1 MSEDI
6 RPGETTEDAVARYQ
20 RGMQADT
27 KHYPYDE
34 MMEMSLLGAIL
45 LGGRKTLD
53 NVEFIVTERD
63 FYRGGHQG
71 IWTAMKEVV
80 AETGGACDIV
90 LLRDRLIVK
99 NQLEVCGGLAY
110 LMQLAEIVP
119 TTSNADWYAKNVK
132 KLSQRRNIVIQSE
145 YAMMQAQRG
154 TTTPDEI
161 CLTFAQG
168 TDNVV
173 PTNTVQSGSDVFR
186 QGIENI
192 KAGKRK
198 GINTGFSGIDSVV
211 GGLRNGELIVIG
223 GRPSMGKSS
232 LGLQYA
238 INSAIQGKGSLF
250 ISAEMSMDM
259 ISQRMIQ
266 IMSGVDAKN
275 LFESYISE
283 RDRQRIQDTQS
294 TLDLIPLYFSTETPV
309 TVSSI
314 RAKARELQRDGKLNL
329 IIVDYLQMIDTGKST
344 EGRTR
349 DIGIISRGLKNIAK
363 EFDIPLVALSSLSRA
378 TEQRNDKRPI
388 MSDLRESGDIES
400 DADVIQFLYR
410 PEYYD
415 SDRKDIDPNLPS
427 ECEVITAKNR
437 NGTTGVSILEFNKRF
452 ARFEE

>member
-1 MSEDI
+1 MSDDI